1 MPTDDQHQTLDAEYR
16 NRLTDMQYAV
26 TRLKHTEPPFTGV
39 YWNHWQKGQYHCIC
53 CQTPLFSSEAKF
65 DAGCGWPSYSQAL
78 DPAAIREVRDTSHG
92 MIRTEILCAKCDA
105 HLGHVFDDGPAPTG
119 LRYCV
124 NSASV
129 DFKGPSE

>member
-1 MPTDDQHQTLDAEYR
+1 MTANDQDPRDADYR
-16 NRLTDMQYAV
+16 QRLTDMQYAV
-26 TRLKHTEPPFTGV
+26 TRLKHTEPPFTGI

-53 CQTPLFSSEAKF
+53 CGTPLFSSETKF
-65 DAGCGWPSYSQAL
+65 DAGCGWPSYFQAL
-78 DPAAIREVRDTSHG
+78 DPKAIKEVRDTTHG
-92 MIRTEILCAKCDA
+92 MIRTEILCAACDA

-129 DFKGPSE
+129 DFKESSE

>member
-1 MPTDDQHQTLDAEYR
+1 MSANDQDPRDADYR
-16 NRLTDMQYAV
+16 QRLTDMQYAV
-26 TRLKHTEPPFTGV
+26 TRLKHTEPPFTGI

-53 CQTPLFSSEAKF
+53 CGTPLFSSETKF
-65 DAGCGWPSYSQAL
+65 DAGCGWPSYFQAL
-78 DPAAIREVRDTSHG
+78 DPAAIKEVRDTTHG
-92 MIRTEILCAKCDA
+92 MIRTEILCAACDA

-129 DFKGPSE
+129 DFKESSE

>member
-1 MPTDDQHQTLDAEYR
+1 MSANDQDPHDADYR
-16 NRLTDMQYAV
+16 QRLTDMQYAV
-26 TRLKHTEPPFTGV
+26 TRLKHTEPPFTGI

-53 CQTPLFSSEAKF
+53 CGTPLFSSETKF
-65 DAGCGWPSYSQAL
+65 DAGCGWPSYFQAL
-78 DPAAIREVRDTSHG
+78 DPKAIKEVRDTTHG
-92 MIRTEILCAKCDA
+92 MIRTEILCAACDA

-129 DFKGPSE
+129 DFKESSE

>member
-1 MPTDDQHQTLDAEYR
+1 MSANDQDPRDADYR
-16 NRLTDMQYAV
+16 QRLTDMQYAV
-26 TRLKHTEPPFTGV
+26 TRLKHTEPPFTGI

-53 CQTPLFSSEAKF
+53 CGTPLFSSETKF
-65 DAGCGWPSYSQAL
+65 DAGCGWPSYFQAL
-78 DPAAIREVRDTSHG
+78 DPKAIKEVRDTTHG
-92 MIRTEILCAKCDA
+92 MIRTEILCAACDA

-129 DFKGPSE
+129 DFKESSE

>member
-1 MPTDDQHQTLDAEYR
+1 MSANDQDPRDADYR
-16 NRLTDMQYAV
+16 QRLTDMQYAV

-39 YWNHWQKGQYHCIC
+39 YWNHWQKGQYNCIC
-53 CQTPLFSSEAKF
+53 CGTPLFSSETKF
-65 DAGCGWPSYSQAL
+65 DAGCGWPSYFQAL
-78 DPAAIREVRDTSHG
+78 NPSAIKEIRDTSHG
-92 MIRTEILCAKCDA
+92 MIRTEILCANCDA

-129 DFKGPSE
+129 DFKESSE